1 MEISDVSILTNAR
14 NHWWICSTIFDGR
27 KGTNWRRCCNCFGS
41 NYLER
46 LRRKHVELE
55 ITHWQTFGLQ
65 YTDPDEVETRR
76 RLSAFYA
83 ADIDGNGELNVE
95 QYLSAMDALG
105 YTPDAERE
113 LRVVFDEA
121 DTDGNV
127 IIDINEFL
135 VSVAK
140 HESND

>member
-1 MEISDVSILTNAR
+1 MEQN
-14 NHWWICSTIFDGR
+14 
-27 KGTNWRRCCNCFGS
+27 
-41 NYLER
+41 
-46 LRRKHVELE
+46 
-55 ITHWQTFGLQ
+55 
-65 YTDPDEVETRR
+65 
-76 RLSAFYA
+76 
-83 ADIDGNGELNVE
+83 
-95 QYLSAMDALG
+95 LSAMDALG

-121 DTDGNV
+121 DTDGNG

>member
-1 MEISDVSILTNAR
+1 MQ
-14 NHWWICSTIFDGR
+14 ICKAPPGSTFFLDHFPR
-27 KGTNWRRCCNCFGS
+27 
-41 NYLER
+41 YLEGPIVD
-46 LRRKHVELE
+46 KK
-55 ITHWQTFGLQ
+55 
-65 YTDPDEVETRR
+65 PAEVETRR
-76 RLSAFYA
+76 RLTAFYA

-121 DTDGNV
+121 DTDGNG

>member
-1 MEISDVSILTNAR
+1 MCIRDR
-14 NHWWICSTIFDGR
+14 
-27 KGTNWRRCCNCFGS
+27 
-41 NYLER
+41 
-46 LRRKHVELE
+46 
-55 ITHWQTFGLQ
+55 
-65 YTDPDEVETRR
+65 
-76 RLSAFYA
+76 FYA

-113 LRVVFDEA
+113 LRTVFDEA
-121 DTDGNV
+121 DTDGNG

-135 VSVAK
+135 VSIAK

>member
-1 MEISDVSILTNAR
+1 MCIRDR
-14 NHWWICSTIFDGR
+14 
-27 KGTNWRRCCNCFGS
+27 
-41 NYLER
+41 
-46 LRRKHVELE
+46 
-55 ITHWQTFGLQ
+55 
-65 YTDPDEVETRR
+65 
-76 RLSAFYA
+76 FYA

-121 DTDGNV
+121 DTDGNG

>member
-1 MEISDVSILTNAR
+1 M
-14 NHWWICSTIFDGR
+14 
-27 KGTNWRRCCNCFGS
+27 
-41 NYLER
+41 
-46 LRRKHVELE
+46 
-55 ITHWQTFGLQ
+55 
-65 YTDPDEVETRR
+65 
-76 RLSAFYA
+76 
-83 ADIDGNGELNVE
+83 NVE

-113 LRVVFDEA
+113 LRVVFAAA
-121 DTDGNV
+121 DTDGNG